1 MVLRSL
7 VNKPPPVKASRVGQD
22 APSEVLTGRLP
33 VADGGATVRPWRD
46 ASVIKSRDV
55 RPQDSRRV

>member
-22 APSEVLTGRLP
+22 APSAVLTGRLP
-33 VADGGATVRPWRD
+33 EAGTAALQFVPGEMPL
-46 ASVIKSRDV
+46 
-55 RPQDSRRV
+55 